1 MGAHPIWCWDAGT
14 QRGGNSTQHFACAH
28 QVDCG
33 LVRQHVILPGS
44 HYQSLP
50 AARASCRE
58 GPIGRA
64 GEGPAVSFSCS
75 SCSLPITH
83 LFCCWSAAGRKVA
96 RSQLK
101 SWSVSSGCACRDPQ
115 EAGETINSDCSDAR
129 HRCVF
134 KCLAGRP
141 PPHNLMSSAAASGWR
156 VLYLQMGKHAQVLK
170 LNTVKH
176 QAADNG
182 RGGPCLVAFTITLS
196 PTLSTPRCLAMRLQ
210 AKNTAPLNLG
220 TT

>member
-75 SCSLPITH
+75 DALCLSPTC
-83 LFCCWSAAGRKVA
+83 SAAGQLRGE
-96 RSQLK
+96 RSH
-101 SWSVSSGCACRDPQ
+101 A
-115 EAGETINSDCSDAR
+115 
-129 HRCVF
+129 
-134 KCLAGRP
+134 
-141 PPHNLMSSAAASGWR
+141 HN
-156 VLYLQMGKHAQVLK
+156 
-170 LNTVKH
+170 
-176 QAADNG
+176 
-182 RGGPCLVAFTITLS
+182 
-196 PTLSTPRCLAMRLQ
+196 
-210 AKNTAPLNLG
+210 
-220 TT
+220 